1 MFCRKPEVIIPKEEK
16 PNPEIDEAKFE
27 ALRLENETLKAQ
39 NELLKAQMDI
49 VHLMIKGEKSNFS
62 SIQKNL
68 ERLSRVK
75 SIAQKS
81 DQCLDVT
88 KELSELT
95 NDLIKSIVSI
105 AEATNRSKDVA
116 SNLNRSVEEI
126 TNIINLIKDI
136 SDQTNLLALNAAIE
150 AARAGEAG
158 RGFAVVAD
166 EVRKLAE
173 KTQKATGE
181 VEANINILKQNAVE
195 MIEVNNN
202 VDASASLANES
213 ISGFKLNVDQVYD
226 ISDMIGFESMCA
238 YYEIF
243 ISLAKCDHVVF
254 KINGYNNAI
263 TYPNSLG
270 DHKNCRLGKWYLADA
285 KEVLGDATNYAL
297 IDEPHANVHKYVN
310 GGLDIINE
318 EGNLRSAIDMFNH
331 AEENSNRLFEILD
344 NLVNEII
351 EKKSKNYKSAHLD

>member
-1 MFCRKPEVIIPKEEK
+1 MFGRKPEVIIPKEEK

-116 SNLNRSVEEI
+116 SNLI
-126 TNIINLIKDI
+126 
-136 SDQTNLLALNAAIE
+136 
-150 AARAGEAG
+150 
-158 RGFAVVAD
+158 
-166 EVRKLAE
+166 
-173 KTQKATGE
+173 
-181 VEANINILKQNAVE
+181 
-195 MIEVNNN
+195 
-202 VDASASLANES
+202 
-213 ISGFKLNVDQVYD
+213 
-226 ISDMIGFESMCA
+226 
-238 YYEIF
+238 
-243 ISLAKCDHVVF
+243 
-254 KINGYNNAI
+254 
-263 TYPNSLG
+263 
-270 DHKNCRLGKWYLADA
+270 
-285 KEVLGDATNYAL
+285 
-297 IDEPHANVHKYVN
+297 
-310 GGLDIINE
+310 
-318 EGNLRSAIDMFNH
+318 
-331 AEENSNRLFEILD
+331 
-344 NLVNEII
+344 
-351 EKKSKNYKSAHLD
+351 